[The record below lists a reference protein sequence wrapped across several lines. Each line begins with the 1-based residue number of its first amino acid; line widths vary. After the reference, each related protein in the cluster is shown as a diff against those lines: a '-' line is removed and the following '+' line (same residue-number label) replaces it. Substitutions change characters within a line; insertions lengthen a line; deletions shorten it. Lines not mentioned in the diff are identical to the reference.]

1 MSTQIRV
8 LIAEDSEDDTA
19 LILRE
24 LRRGGYDPMY
34 ERVETDKAMRAAL
47 DNQTWDVIICDYC
60 MPQFD
65 MPAALE
71 VLQKRELD
79 LPFILVSGTVGEEE
93 AVKAMKAGAHDYIM
107 KDRLARLVP
116 AIERELRE
124 AKKRRRI
131 NEVEERVRKLSQAVE
146 QSPSTVVITDINGK
160 IEYVNPKFTDI
171 TGYTAEEV
179 IGQNSRILKS
189 GKQPPEF
196 YKELWDAITSG
207 EEWHVEV
214 CNRKKNGELYWESA
228 SFSPIKNP
236 EGVVTDFIKVAEDIT
251 ERKQVEESL
260 RFITEQTVSITGESF
275 FRALVRYLSSTFH
288 VHFAFITEC
297 TDSSAARVRIL
308 AFVGGGDFGEE
319 LECSVVG
326 TPCEKTIAGEISYYP
341 KNVQAL
347 FPRDEFLARIG
358 AESYLG
364 VPLFDSFGNVTGN
377 LAVLDN
383 KPMNGDSNHM
393 KAIMKTFATRVG
405 AEQERLRF
413 EERIIASLKEKEVL
427 LKEIHHRVK
436 NNLQIISSLLNMQ
449 AKCIKDENTLNMFME
464 SQNRVRSMAL
474 VHEELYQS
482 KDMTR
487 IDFEDYVRNLINYLF
502 RSYGVNSNDIMVR
515 IEIKDV
521 FLGVDMAI
529 PCGLI
534 INELVSNS
542 LKHAFPVYA
551 ACVAEK
557 PGGSIYGERS
567 KGEGEICIS
576 FCSDDNKHTLIVGDN
591 GVSFPEDMDFRN
603 TESLGLQLVNTLAHQ
618 LEGTIELDRN
628 GGAKFEIVFE
638 K

>member
-8 LIAEDSEDDTA
+8 LIIEDSEDDTA
-19 LILRE
+19 LVLRE

-34 ERVETDKAMRAAL
+34 KRVQTDKAMKAAL

-71 VLQKRELD
+71 ILQKRKLD
-79 LPFILVSGTVGEEE
+79 LPFILVSGTVGEEA
-93 AVKAMKAGAHDYIM
+93 AVKAMKTGAHDYIM

-124 AKKRRRI
+124 AKKRYHI
-131 NEVEERVRKLSQAVE
+131 KEIEERVRKLSQAVE
-146 QSPSTVVITDINGK
+146 QSSSMIMITDTEGN
-160 IEYVNPKFTDI
+160 IEYVNPKFSDI

-179 IGQNSRILKS
+179 LGQNPRTLKS

-196 YKELWDAITSG
+196 YKELWNAVTSG
-207 EEWHVEV
+207 EEWHVEI

-228 SFSPIKNP
+228 SFSPIKNN
-236 EGVVTDFIKVAEDIT
+236 EGVIADFIKVAEDIT

-260 RFITEQTVSITGESF
+260 RFITEQTVSVTGDSF
-275 FRALVRYLSSTFH
+275 FHSLVHYLASTFH
-288 VHFAFITEC
+288 VHSALIAEC
-297 TDSSAARVRIL
+297 TNSSAARVRIL
-308 AFVGGGDFGEE
+308 AFVGGGNYGEE

-347 FPRDEFLARIG
+347 FPKGEFLARIG

-364 VPLFDSFGNVTGN
+364 VPLVDSFGNVTGN

-393 KAIMKTFATRVG
+393 KSIMKTFATRAG

-413 EERIIASLKEKEVL
+413 EEQIIAALKEKEVL

-436 NNLQIISSLLNMQ
+436 NNLQVISSLLNMQ

-502 RSYGVNSNDIMVR
+502 RSYGVNSNAIVAR

-521 FLGVDMAI
+521 YLGVDMAI

-542 LKHAFPVYA
+542 LKYAFPVYA
-551 ACVAEK
+551 ACVADE
-557 PGGSIYGERS
+557 PGGSVYGERS
-567 KGEGEICIS
+567 KGEGEVCIS

-591 GVSFPEDMDFRN
+591 GVSFSEDIDFRN
-603 TESLGLQLVNTLAHQ
+603 TESLGLQLVNTLTHQ
-618 LEGTIELDRN
+618 LDGTIELDRN
-628 GGAKFEIVFE
+628 SGTKFEIVFE